1 MTSPALDLHSV
12 RCPVS
17 GEDWSFFGLP
27 EIELGL
33 TVEACRWEAERFLEL
48 SHAYGFSFQD
58 IHTMLRTAVLGPSG
72 ADPDFNPATE
82 LAALRNHAR
91 TDAELLRRG
100 CTLTQAVAIWKRG
113 ERYFQLLA
121 QLDPSPA
128 VRAKAAAELQRGED
142 AMAEIEC
149 RFQREVPGL

>member
-1 MTSPALDLHSV
+1 MSAALDPYSV
-12 RCPVS
+12 RCPVTS
-17 GEDWSFFGLP
+17 EDWSFFGLP

-33 TVEACRWEAERFLEL
+33 SVADCRWEAERFLEL
-48 SHAYGFSFQD
+48 SAAYGFSIQE
-58 IHTMLRTAVLGPSG
+58 IHMLLRTATLGPSG

-82 LAALRNHAR
+82 LQALRNYAQ

-100 CTLTQAVAIWKRG
+100 CTLAQAVAIWKRG

-142 AMAEIEC
+142 VIAEIEC